1 MPPRSIAATFT
12 QNFGAVR
19 AAILSPDKSQHS
31 PPTAEP
37 ILLDHLLSPRQAA
50 EFTGLSE
57 ATLQRQRSNG
67 DGIPFVK
74 LGPRRVAYR
83 KSDILRWLE
92 SRLVCSTT
100 DARQRGLSA

>member
-1 MPPRSIAATFT
+1 MPSRCRDKRQHTIPK
-12 QNFGAVR
+12 
-19 AAILSPDKSQHS
+19 AAI
-31 PPTAEP
+31 AFNER
-37 ILLDHLLSPRQAA
+37 LLSSPQTS

-83 KSDILRWLE
+83 ISDIIRWLE
-92 SRLVCSTT
+92 SRVVTSTS
-100 DARQRGLSA
+100 DARERGLSA